1 MDEDN
6 LSTALMIGVTTLIG
20 IMTVSAIIIFFNTSL
35 DIVRGVGSGKD
46 YGTVYRSDIESTLLM
61 SGTGN
66 NIKGTSVIN
75 LLNYYVED
83 PNVTIVVQD
92 IKYLDDNQNVQIYPN
107 VTIDSTEINVR
118 RSSYNTAMRYIMD
131 NQDFLIDVQ
140 DVDSEA
146 GVKIITIRGV

>member
-6 LSTALMIGVTTLIG
+6 LSKALMLGVSTLLG

-35 DIVRGVGSGKD
+35 GIVRGVGSGKNFD
-46 YGTVYRSDIESTLLM
+46 TVYRNDIESTLLM

-75 LLNYYVED
+75 LLNYYAED
-83 PNVTIVVQD
+83 VNVSIILQNM
-92 IKYLDDNQNVQIYPN
+92 KYLDSNQNVQIYGN
-107 VTIDSTEINVR
+107 ITIDSKEINVR
-118 RSSYNTAMRYIMD
+118 RSGYNTAIRYIMD

>member
-6 LSTALMIGVTTLIG
+6 LSKALMLGVSTLLG

-35 DIVRGVGSGKD
+35 GIVRGVGSGKNFD
-46 YGTVYRSDIESTLLM
+46 TVYRNDIESTLLM

-75 LLNYYVED
+75 LLNYYAED
-83 PNVTIVVQD
+83 VNVSIILQNM
-92 IKYLDDNQNVQIYPN
+92 KYLDSNQNVQIYGN
-107 VTIDSTEINVR
+107 ITIDSKEINVR
-118 RSSYNTAMRYIMD
+118 RSGYNTAIRYIMD

-146 GVKIITIRGV
+146 GVKIITISGV

>member
-6 LSTALMIGVTTLIG
+6 LSKALMLGVSTLLG

-35 DIVRGVGSGKD
+35 GIVRGVGSGKNFD
-46 YGTVYRSDIESTLLM
+46 TVYRSDIESTLLM

-75 LLNYYVED
+75 LLNYYAED
-83 PNVTIVVQD
+83 VNVSIILQNM
-92 IKYLDDNQNVQIYPN
+92 KYLDSNQNVQIYGN
-107 VTIDSTEINVR
+107 ITIDSKEINVR
-118 RSSYNTAMRYIMD
+118 RSGYNTAIRYIMD

>member
-6 LSTALMIGVTTLIG
+6 LSKALMLGVSTLLG

-35 DIVRGVGSGKD
+35 GIVRGVGSGKNFD
-46 YGTVYRSDIESTLLM
+46 TVYRSDIESTLLM

-75 LLNYYVED
+75 LLNYYAED
-83 PNVTIVVQD
+83 VNVSIILQNM
-92 IKYLDDNQNVQIYPN
+92 KYLDSNQNVQIYGN
-107 VTIDSTEINVR
+107 ITIDSKEINVR
-118 RSSYNTAMRYIMD
+118 RSGYNTAIRYIMD

-146 GVKIITIRGV
+146 GVKIITISGV

>member
-6 LSTALMIGVTTLIG
+6 LSKALMLGVSTLLG

-35 DIVRGVGSGKD
+35 GIVRGVGSGKD
-46 YGTVYRSDIESTLLM
+46 YGTVYRNDIESTLLM

-75 LLNYYVED
+75 LLNYYAED
-83 PNVTIVVQD
+83 VNVSIIIQN
-92 IKYLDDNQNVQIYPN
+92 IKYLDENQNVQVYGNI
-107 VTIDSTEINVR
+107 TIDSDEINVR
-118 RSSYNTAMRYIMD
+118 RSGYNTAMRYIMD
-131 NQDFLIDVQ
+131 NQDFLINVQ
-140 DVDSEA
+140 EEDSEA